1 MPVPGT
7 KLGTREPP
15 TALERRE
22 YMCYYLPMPHTLSL
36 IIPILWIT
44 RIPAQTPADTGGHVT
59 ILEGDS
65 KAKSL

>member
-44 RIPAQTPADTGGHVT
+44 
-59 ILEGDS
+59 
-65 KAKSL
+65 